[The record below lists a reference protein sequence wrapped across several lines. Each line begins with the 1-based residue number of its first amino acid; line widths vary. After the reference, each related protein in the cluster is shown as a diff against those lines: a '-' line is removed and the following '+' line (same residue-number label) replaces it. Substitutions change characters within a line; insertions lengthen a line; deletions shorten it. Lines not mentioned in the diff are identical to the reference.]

1 MLFMVK
7 KMVIAHIETKKREDF
22 PEFKD
27 LFDLVESFMGY
38 LPNAYLLMADK
49 PDLMQAFAKMSASV
63 FSADVLDIPSKQ
75 LIALASSLS
84 AGCKYCQSHTS
95 HGAERA
101 GVPNEKIAEILNYQ
115 TSEYYEAK
123 EVALLD
129 LAFASGEVPNKATKA
144 HFEKLKEFY
153 SKEQILEA
161 VAVISFFG
169 FLNRW
174 NDTFG
179 TEIEEIPANYLSEKL
194 KPKNW

>member
-1 MLFMVK
+1 
-7 KMVIAHIETKKREDF
+7 MVIAHIETKKREDF

-101 GVPNEKIAEILNYQ
+101 GVPNEKIADILNYQ
-115 TSEYYEAK
+115 TSQYYEAK

-153 SKEQILEA
+153 SKEQILEV

-179 TEIEEIPANYLSEKL
+179 TVIEEIPANYLSEKL

>member
-1 MLFMVK
+1 MD
-7 KMVIAHIETKKREDF
+7 IAHIETKQREDF

-63 FSADVLDIPSKQ
+63 FSADVLDISSKQ

-115 TSEYYEAK
+115 TSKYYEAK

-144 HFEKLKEFY
+144 HFEKLREFY
-153 SKEQILEA
+153 SKEQILEV

-179 TEIEEIPANYLSEKL
+179 TEIEEIPANYLTEEL
-194 KPKNW
+194 RPKNW

>member
-1 MLFMVK
+1 MS
-7 KMVIAHIETKKREDF
+7 ISHIETKNREDF
-22 PEFKD
+22 PEFEE
-27 LFDLVESFMGY
+27 LFNLVESFMGY

-49 PDLMQAFAKMSASV
+49 PDLMRAFAKMSASV
-63 FSADVLDIPSKQ
+63 FKDDILDIQSKQ

-101 GVPNEKIAEILNYQ
+101 GVPNEKIANILNYQ
-115 TSEYYEAK
+115 TSSHYEPS

-129 LAFASGEVPNKATKA
+129 LAFASGEIPNKATKA
-144 HFEKLKEFY
+144 HFDQLKEFY
-153 SKEQILEA
+153 SKEQILEV

-179 TEIEEIPANYLSEKL
+179 TEIEAVPANYLQNEL
-194 KPKNW
+194 KPTNW

>member
-1 MLFMVK
+1 MS
-7 KMVIAHIETKKREDF
+7 ISHIETKNREDF
-22 PEFKD
+22 PEFEE
-27 LFDLVESFMGY
+27 LFNLVESFMGY

-49 PDLMQAFAKMSASV
+49 PDLMHAFAKMSASV
-63 FSADVLDIPSKQ
+63 FKDDILDIQSKQ

-101 GVPNEKIAEILNYQ
+101 GVPNEKIANILNYQ
-115 TSEYYEAK
+115 TSSHYEPS

-129 LAFASGEVPNKATKA
+129 LAFASGEIPNKANKA
-144 HFEKLKEFY
+144 HFDQLKEFY
-153 SKEQILEA
+153 SKEQILEV

-179 TEIEEIPANYLSEKL
+179 TEIEAVPANYLQNEL
-194 KPKNW
+194 KPTNW

>member
-1 MLFMVK
+1 
-7 KMVIAHIETKKREDF
+7 
-22 PEFKD
+22 
-27 LFDLVESFMGY
+27 
-38 LPNAYLLMADK
+38 MADK
-49 PDLMQAFAKMSASV
+49 PDLMHAFAKMPASV
-63 FSADVLDIPSKQ
+63 FKDDILDMQSKQ

-101 GVPNEKIAEILNYQ
+101 GVPNEKMANILNYK
-115 TSEYYEAK
+115 TSSHYEPS

-129 LAFASGEVPNKATKA
+129 LAFASGEIPNKATKA
-144 HFEKLKEFY
+144 HFDQLKEFY
-153 SKEQILEA
+153 SKEQILEV

-179 TEIEEIPANYLSEKL
+179 TEIEAVPANYLQNEL
-194 KPKNW
+194 KPTNW

>member
-1 MLFMVK
+1 MVT
-7 KMVIAHIETKKREDF
+7 AHIETKKREDF

>member
-1 MLFMVK
+1 
-7 KMVIAHIETKKREDF
+7 MVIAHIETKKREDF

-144 HFEKLKEFY
+144 HFEKLKEFF
-153 SKEQILEA
+153 SKEQILEV

-179 TEIEEIPANYLSEKL
+179 TEIEEIPANYLSEEL
-194 KPKNW
+194 QPKNW

>member
-1 MLFMVK
+1 MS
-7 KMVIAHIETKKREDF
+7 ISYIETKSREDF
-22 PEFKD
+22 PEFEE
-27 LFDLVESFMGY
+27 LFNLVESFMGY

-49 PDLMQAFAKMSASV
+49 PDLMHAFAKMSASV
-63 FSADVLDIPSKQ
+63 FKDDILDIQSKQ

-101 GVPNEKIAEILNYQ
+101 GVPNEKIANILNYQ
-115 TSEYYEAK
+115 TSSHYEPS

-129 LAFASGEVPNKATKA
+129 LAFASGEVPNKANKA
-144 HFEKLKEFY
+144 HFDQLKEFY
-153 SKEQILEA
+153 SKEQILEV

-179 TEIEEIPANYLSEKL
+179 TEIEAVPANYLQNEL
-194 KPKNW
+194 KPANW

>member
-1 MLFMVK
+1 
-7 KMVIAHIETKKREDF
+7 MVIAHIETKKRQDF

-101 GVPNEKIAEILNYQ
+101 GVPNEKIADILNYQ

-179 TEIEEIPANYLSEKL
+179 TEIEEIPANYLSEEL
-194 KPKNW
+194 QPKNW

>member
-1 MLFMVK
+1 
-7 KMVIAHIETKKREDF
+7 MVIAHIETKKREDF

-101 GVPNEKIAEILNYQ
+101 GVPNEKIADILNYQ

-179 TEIEEIPANYLSEKL
+179 TEIEEIPANYLSEEL
-194 KPKNW
+194 QPKNW

>member
-1 MLFMVK
+1 
-7 KMVIAHIETKKREDF
+7 MVIAHIETKKREDF

-101 GVPNEKIAEILNYQ
+101 GVPNEKIADILNYQ

-129 LAFASGEVPNKATKA
+129 IDFASGEVPNKATKA
-144 HFEKLKEFY
+144 H

-179 TEIEEIPANYLSEKL
+179 TEIEEIPANYLSEEL
-194 KPKNW
+194 QPKNW

>member
-1 MLFMVK
+1 
-7 KMVIAHIETKKREDF
+7 MVIAHIETKKREDF

-101 GVPNEKIAEILNYQ
+101 GVPIEKIADILNYQ

-179 TEIEEIPANYLSEKL
+179 TEIEEIPANYLSEEL
-194 KPKNW
+194 QPKNW

>member
-1 MLFMVK
+1 
-7 KMVIAHIETKKREDF
+7 MVIAHIETKKREDF

-49 PDLMQAFAKMSASV
+49 PDLIQAFAKMSASV

-153 SKEQILEA
+153 SKEQILEV

-179 TEIEEIPANYLSEKL
+179 TEIEEIPANYLTEEL
-194 KPKNW
+194 RPKNW

>member
-1 MLFMVK
+1 
-7 KMVIAHIETKKREDF
+7 MVIAHIETKKREDF

-101 GVPNEKIAEILNYQ
+101 GVPNEKIADILNYQ

-179 TEIEEIPANYLSEKL
+179 TEIEEIAANYLSEEL
-194 KPKNW
+194 QPKNW

>member
-1 MLFMVK
+1 MS
-7 KMVIAHIETKKREDF
+7 ISHIETKNREDF
-22 PEFKD
+22 PEFEE
-27 LFDLVESFMGY
+27 LFNLVESFMGY

-49 PDLMQAFAKMSASV
+49 PDLMHAFAKMSASV
-63 FSADVLDIPSKQ
+63 FKDDILDIQSKQ

-101 GVPNEKIAEILNYQ
+101 GVPNEKIANILNYK
-115 TSEYYEAK
+115 TSSHYEPS

-129 LAFASGEVPNKATKA
+129 LAFASGEVPNKANKA
-144 HFEKLKEFY
+144 HFDQLKEFY
-153 SKEQILEA
+153 SKEQILEV

-179 TEIEEIPANYLSEKL
+179 TEIEAVPANYLQNEL
-194 KPKNW
+194 KPNNW

>member
-1 MLFMVK
+1 MD
-7 KMVIAHIETKKREDF
+7 IAHIETKQREDF

-63 FSADVLDIPSKQ
+63 FSDDVLDIPSKQ

-115 TSEYYEAK
+115 TSEFYEAK

-144 HFEKLKEFY
+144 HFEKLREFY
-153 SKEQILEA
+153 SKEQILEV

-179 TEIEEIPANYLSEKL
+179 TEIEEIPANYLTEKL
-194 KPKNW
+194 RPKNW

>member
-1 MLFMVK
+1 MS
-7 KMVIAHIETKKREDF
+7 ISHIETKSREDF
-22 PEFKD
+22 PEFEE
-27 LFDLVESFMGY
+27 LFNLVESFMGY

-49 PDLMQAFAKMSASV
+49 PDLMHAFAKMSASV
-63 FSADVLDIPSKQ
+63 FKDDILDIQSKQ

-101 GVPNEKIAEILNYQ
+101 GVPNEKIANILNYQ
-115 TSEYYEAK
+115 TSSHYEPS

-129 LAFASGEVPNKATKA
+129 LAFASGEIPNKANKA
-144 HFEKLKEFY
+144 HFDQLKEFY
-153 SKEQILEA
+153 SKEQILEV

-179 TEIEEIPANYLSEKL
+179 TEIEAVPANYLQNEL
-194 KPKNW
+194 KPTNW

>member
-1 MLFMVK
+1 
-7 KMVIAHIETKKREDF
+7 MVIAHIETKKREDF

-129 LAFASGEVPNKATKA
+129 LAFASGEVPNMVTKA

>member
-1 MLFMVK
+1 
-7 KMVIAHIETKKREDF
+7 MVIAHIETKKREDF

-101 GVPNEKIAEILNYQ
+101 GVPNEKIAEILNYH

-153 SKEQILEA
+153 SKEQILEV

-179 TEIEEIPANYLSEKL
+179 TEIEEIPANYLTEKL
-194 KPKNW
+194 RPKNW

>member
-1 MLFMVK
+1 
-7 KMVIAHIETKKREDF
+7 MVIAHIETKKREDF

>member
-1 MLFMVK
+1 MS
-7 KMVIAHIETKKREDF
+7 ISHIETKSREDF
-22 PEFKD
+22 PEFEE
-27 LFDLVESFMGY
+27 LFNLVESFMGY

-49 PDLMQAFAKMSASV
+49 PDLMHAFAKMSASV
-63 FSADVLDIPSKQ
+63 FKDDILDIQSKQ

-101 GVPNEKIAEILNYQ
+101 GVPNEKIANILNYQ
-115 TSEYYEAK
+115 TSSHYEPS

-144 HFEKLKEFY
+144 HFDQLKEFY
-153 SKEQILEA
+153 SKEQILEV

-179 TEIEEIPANYLSEKL
+179 TEIEAVPANYLQNEL
-194 KPKNW
+194 KPTNW

>member
-1 MLFMVK
+1 
-7 KMVIAHIETKKREDF
+7 MVIAHIETKQREDF

-129 LAFASGEVPNKATKA
+129 LAFASGQVPNKATKA
-144 HFEKLKEFY
+144 HFEKLKEFF

-179 TEIEEIPANYLSEKL
+179 TEIEEIPANYLSEEL
-194 KPKNW
+194 QPENW

>member
-1 MLFMVK
+1 
-7 KMVIAHIETKKREDF
+7 MVIAHIETKKREDF

-101 GVPNEKIAEILNYQ
+101 GVENDKIAEILNYQ

-153 SKEQILEA
+153 SKEQILEV

-179 TEIEEIPANYLSEKL
+179 TVIEEIPANYLSEKL

>member
-1 MLFMVK
+1 MVT
-7 KMVIAHIETKKREDF
+7 AHIETKKREDF

-153 SKEQILEA
+153 SKEQILEV

-179 TEIEEIPANYLSEKL
+179 TVIEEIPANYLSEKL

>member
-1 MLFMVK
+1 
-7 KMVIAHIETKKREDF
+7 MVIAHIETKKREDF

-101 GVPNEKIAEILNYQ
+101 GVPNEKIADILNYQ
-115 TSEYYEAK
+115 TSQYYEAK

>member
-1 MLFMVK
+1 
-7 KMVIAHIETKKREDF
+7 MVIAYIETKKREDF

-101 GVPNEKIAEILNYQ
+101 GVANEKIAEILNYQ

-129 LAFASGEVPNKATKA
+129 LAFASGEVPNKATKD

>member
-1 MLFMVK
+1 MS
-7 KMVIAHIETKKREDF
+7 ISRIETKSREDF
-22 PEFKD
+22 PEFEE
-27 LFDLVESFMGY
+27 LFNLVESFMGY

-49 PDLMQAFAKMSASV
+49 PDLMHAFAKMSASV
-63 FSADVLDIPSKQ
+63 FKDDILDIQSKQ

-101 GVPNEKIAEILNYQ
+101 GVPNEKIANILNYQ
-115 TSEYYEAK
+115 TSSHYEPS

-129 LAFASGEVPNKATKA
+129 LAFASGEVPNKANKA
-144 HFEKLKEFY
+144 HFDQLKEFY
-153 SKEQILEA
+153 SKEQILEV

-179 TEIEEIPANYLSEKL
+179 TEIEAVPANYLENEL
-194 KPKNW
+194 KPANW